1 MLVRYV
7 HNEYGFGRKIVI
19 SHKKRNFQ
27 INPEIPIIIGTNRN
41 EGEIFV
47 HSAFPAAMPKVSFNM
62 SIICLYFII

>member
-1 MLVRYV
+1 MSMVLD
-7 HNEYGFGRKIVI
+7 EKLS
-19 SHKKRNFQ
+19 SHIKKRNFQ